1 LWLISLLLPHLEVC
15 YNFDLPINIVK
26 VFVNTQIYIFIFKA
40 HFGAV
45 SLLHVPYEGSFAVD
59 GLDEP
64 VCNIMLSGGT
74 DQKVIVWKAST
85 VSTNTALLYEV

>member
-1 LWLISLLLPHLEVC
+1 
-15 YNFDLPINIVK
+15 
-26 VFVNTQIYIFIFKA
+26 
-40 HFGAV
+40 
-45 SLLHVPYEGSFAVD
+45 VPYEGSFAVD